1 MRFLVLTSLLVSAA
15 AFADPAPT
23 KPVTEAKP
31 EVGLHD
37 DCARARAQHK
47 DCVLDIAAEEIDG
60 DKPVVT
66 DTMLNFLQWTKS
78 QSLIHLRRDFIPE
91 IVKTADDL

>member
-1 MRFLVLTSLLVSAA
+1 MRFVVLTSLLVSAA
-15 AFADPAPT
+15 AFANPAPA
-23 KPVTEAKP
+23 KPDAKP
-31 EVGLHD
+31 EVGLHE

-66 DTMLNFLQWTKS
+66 DAMINFLQWTKS

-91 IVKTADDL
+91 IVKTAEDL